1 MSFPLLVLQLGTL
14 AAFFA
19 SMSLLL
25 FALLSAPSMPPER
38 LGLRGFKRMQ
48 ALRNQAWFANVE
60 PLMRWLSM
68 RLGGLLSP
76 ELRDKLN
83 IQITRA
89 GDLLGLSAEDVVSLS
104 VISAVGCFGWGV
116 SYCYLTDSGY
126 LVAVISLCFGAAMP
140 YLQIN
145 SSAQNRVRG
154 IQRALP
160 SVIDLMV
167 LGLGAGLD
175 FAAAVRQV
183 IDHAGRADEPLIEE
197 LRLLLQELQLGRT
210 RKQALSQLAFRA
222 PGEAVRELVQA
233 VIQSEEQGTPLAAVL
248 AAQAAGS
255 RNRRSVEAE
264 ETAAKASTRLMLPL
278 GLLFLS
284 VMLLILAPMILKMQK
299 EF

>member
-1 MSFPLLVLQLGTL
+1 MSLPLLVLQLGVL

-19 SMSLLL
+19 SVSLLV

-48 ALRNQAWFANVE
+48 GLRNRLWFTHVE
-60 PLMRWLSM
+60 PVMRWLSL

-76 ELRDKLN
+76 ELREKLN
-83 IQITRA
+83 VQITRA

-104 VISAVGCFGWGV
+104 VIAASVSFAWGI
-116 SYCYLTDSGY
+116 SYCYLTKSGY
-126 LVAVISLCFGAAMP
+126 LVAVVALCFGAAMP
-140 YLQIN
+140 FLQLS
-145 SSAQNRVRG
+145 SSAQSRVRS
-154 IQRALP
+154 IQRSLP

-264 ETAAKASTRLMLPL
+264 ETAAKVTTKLMLPL
-278 GLLFLS
+278 GLLFLA
-284 VMLLILAPMILKMQK
+284 VMLLIISPMILKVRK

>member
-1 MSFPLLVLQLGTL
+1 MSLSLIIMQLGVL

-19 SMSLLL
+19 SMTLLA
-25 FALLSAPSMPPER
+25 FALLSAPSIPPER

-48 ALRNQAWFANVE
+48 ALRNEMWFANVE
-60 PLMRWLSM
+60 PLMRWLSV

-76 ELRDKLN
+76 ELRNKLN
-83 IQITRA
+83 VMITRA
-89 GDLLGLSAEDVVSLS
+89 GDILGLSAEDVISLS
-104 VISAVGCFGWGV
+104 VMSAAVCLGWGI

-126 LVAVISLCFGAAMP
+126 LVAVVALCFGAALP
-140 YLQIN
+140 YLQIS
-145 SSAQNRVRG
+145 SSAENRVRA
-154 IQRALP
+154 IQRSLP

-233 VIQSEEQGTPLAAVL
+233 VIQSEEQGTPLASVL

-255 RNRRSVEAE
+255 RHRRSVAAE
-264 ETAAKASTRLMLPL
+264 ETAAKVTTRLMLPL
-278 GLLFLS
+278 GLLFLA
-284 VMLLILAPMILKMQK
+284 VMMLILAPMILKMKK
-299 EF
+299 EL

>member
-1 MSFPLLVLQLGTL
+1 MSFPLLLLQLCVL

-19 SMSLLL
+19 SVSLLI

-48 ALRNQAWFANVE
+48 ALRNQMWFTHVE
-60 PLMRWLSM
+60 PVMRWLSM

-76 ELRDKLN
+76 ELRAKLN
-83 IQITRA
+83 VQITRA

-104 VISAVGCFGWGV
+104 VIAAAVSCAWGV
-116 SYCYLTDSGY
+116 SYCYLTKGGY
-126 LVAVISLCFGAAMP
+126 LVAVVALCFGAAMP
-140 YLQIN
+140 FLQLS
-145 SSAQNRVRG
+145 SSAQNRVRS
-154 IQRALP
+154 IQRSLP

-175 FAAAVRQV
+175 FQAAVRQV

-222 PGEAVRELVQA
+222 PGDAVRELVQA

-264 ETAAKASTRLMLPL
+264 ETAAKVTTKLMLPL
-278 GLLFLS
+278 GLLFLA
-284 VMLLILAPMILKMQK
+284 VMMLIISPMILKVRR

>member
-1 MSFPLLVLQLGTL
+1 MSLQLIGL
-14 AAFFA
+14 QLCVLLAFFA
-19 SMSLLL
+19 SFTLLVY
-25 FALLSAPSMPPER
+25 ALLSAPSMPPER

-48 ALRNQAWFANVE
+48 ALRNQLWFANAE
-60 PLMRWLSM
+60 PVMRWLSM

-76 ELRDKLN
+76 ELREKLN
-83 IQITRA
+83 VQITRA
-89 GDLLGLSAEDVVSLS
+89 GDVLGLSAEDVVSLS
-104 VISAVGCFGWGV
+104 VISATACFGWGLT
-116 SYCYLTDSGY
+116 YCYLTEGGY
-126 LVAVISLCFGAAMP
+126 LVAVVALCFGAAMP
-140 YLQIN
+140 FLQL
-145 SSAQNRVRG
+145 SASAQARVRG
-154 IQRALP
+154 IQRSLP

-175 FAAAVRQV
+175 FAGAVRQV

-210 RKQALSQLAFRA
+210 RKQALRQLAFRA
-222 PGEAVRELVQA
+222 PGDAVRELVQA

-264 ETAAKASTRLMLPL
+264 ETAAKTTTRLMLPL
-278 GLLFLS
+278 GLLFLA
-284 VMLLILAPMILKMQK
+284 VMLLILSPMILKMQR

>member
-1 MSFPLLVLQLGTL
+1 MNIALTLLQMSALL
-14 AAFFA
+14 AFFA
-19 SMSLLL
+19 SLSLAAYAL
-25 FALLSAPSMPPER
+25 FSAPTVPPER

-48 ALRNQAWFANVE
+48 ALRNQMWFANVE
-60 PLMRWLSM
+60 PVMRWLSV

-76 ELRDKLN
+76 ELREHIN
-83 IQITRA
+83 VQITRA
-89 GDLLGLSAEDVVSLS
+89 GDLFGLSAEDVVSLS
-104 VISAVGCFGWGV
+104 VMSAGACFAWGV

-126 LVAVISLCFGAAMP
+126 FVAVVALCFGAAMP
-140 YLQIN
+140 YLQIS
-145 SSAQNRVRG
+145 SSATARVRN
-154 IQRALP
+154 IQRSLP
-160 SVIDLMV
+160 AVIDLMV

-210 RKQALSQLAFRA
+210 RKQALQQLAFRA

-255 RNRRSVEAE
+255 RHRRSVAAE
-264 ETAAKASTRLMLPL
+264 ETAAKVSTRLMMPL
-278 GLLFLS
+278 GLLFLA
-284 VMLLILAPMILKMQK
+284 VMLLILAPMILKMQR